1 MVVGFFELRFSG
13 LGRFPQWLSPYLHQ
27 NCNSVELVLFYEQDD
42 LADKEKVIQQLPAG
56 TKIVKVSSI
65 NNKSITELLE
75 CYKLERLVVMA
86 QRIPDSCFIAAAKVL
101 GIKTIMY
108 QHGLYIPFM
117 KRESSLF
124 VNNIYKSYRFF
135 KYAITTAS
143 IVEESRLKTLNQY
156 VKVYLM
162 GHNAVKVGLPCKGLN
177 VDKVMVYGE
186 YWKKYHQEQFGYT
199 IDEQIIV
206 GAPDFNDLGLI
217 LNQSKDRKSVCYIA
231 QTLVEDGRLP
241 RDMMEMFISNLAHVA
256 TKLGIRVFVRLHPRS
271 DMSLYAP
278 LEGVADFSKSEFPD
292 ATIYLGHYSSII
304 AKATFFS
311 DNIILADF
319 PGHEIP
325 NYIDMLNSSKLNYYE
340 RDKLVTLIANS
351 LRKGVDKDLVL
362 DNIKKQDLYFDSSVC
377 EPLNTAALEIL
388 K

>member
-13 LGRFPQWLSPYLHQ
+13 LGRFPQWLSPYIYQ
-27 NCNSVELVLFYEQDD
+27 NDNDVELVLFYEQDD
-42 LADKEKVIQQLPAG
+42 LEDKEKIIQQLPEG
-56 TKIVKVSSI
+56 VKIVKVDSI
-65 NNKSITELLE
+65 SKKSIIELLASH
-75 CYKLERLVVMA
+75 KLERLVVMA
-86 QRIPDSCFIAAAKVL
+86 QRIPDSCFIAAAKSL

-124 VNNIYKSYRFF
+124 INNIYKSYRFF

-143 IVEESRLKTLNQY
+143 IVGESRLNTLNQY
-156 VKVYLM
+156 IKVYLL
-162 GHNAVKVGLPCKGLN
+162 GHNAVKVGLPYKKLN

-186 YWKKYHQEQFGYT
+186 YWKEYHHEQYGYE
-199 IDEQIIV
+199 IDEQVVV
-206 GAPDFNDLGLI
+206 GTPDFNDLDLI
-217 LNQSKDRKSVCYIA
+217 LDEAKDTKSVCYIA

-241 RDMMEMFISNLAHVA
+241 RDLMETFISNLNYAA
-256 TKLGIRVFVRLHPRS
+256 TTLGIRVFVRLHPRS
-271 DMSLYAP
+271 DMSLYSA
-278 LEGVADFSKSEFPD
+278 LEDNADFSKTEFPD
-292 ATIYLGHYSSII
+292 ANIYLGHYSSII

-325 NYIDMLNSSKLNYYE
+325 KYIEMLHSFKLNYNE
-340 RDKLVTLIANS
+340 KEKLVKLVADS
-351 LRKGVDKDLVL
+351 LRKGIESDMVSS
-362 DNIKKQDLYFDSSVC
+362 NIKKQNLYFDSSVR
-377 EPLNTAALEIL
+377 EPLNTAALEVL